1 MNEKKRKK
9 RKRERRKEESREEER
24 EGRRERRRGGEK
36 EGGRE
41 KRKRG
46 RERGQRLLKFSVFFA
61 TSGGPALRINSAGSG
76 SKTISRRPAADLLA
90 LSFYPLLCPTLR
102 PSHSI
107 FSILLSS
114 LFRLHPLTLPA
125 PVTVQISQYS
135 NTIWTRG
142 AQSSVGEQRRR
153 PRQPPPVRRT

>member
-1 MNEKKRKK
+1 M
-9 RKRERRKEESREEER
+9 
-24 EGRRERRRGGEK
+24 
-36 EGGRE
+36 
-41 KRKRG
+41 
-46 RERGQRLLKFSVFFA
+46 
-61 TSGGPALRINSAGSG
+61 RINSASSG

-90 LSFYPLLCPTLR
+90 FSFYPLLCPTLR

-114 LFRLHPLTLPA
+114 LFRLHPLILPA

-153 PRQPPPVRRT
+153 PRQPPPVRRTKSQRTPLSNSFAHPITFRYYVQKFAEERDRTSKKERGDKERDGKEEDGKRRSPGDRG

>member
-1 MNEKKRKK
+1 M
-9 RKRERRKEESREEER
+9 RKREKRERER
-24 EGRRERRRGGEK
+24 EGRRKVGRKKGRGGEK
-36 EGGRE
+36 EGGEERRKEGGEKE
-41 KRKRG
+41 KRE